1 MAAQR
6 HEQGNPKHSKKENES
21 TRHGKGAES
30 ESQGKPVTES
40 SKPRQEEGQLDEN
53 AQAKHGQGQRAPYS
67 RGDAGNQKNLNQPL
81 QRLDML
87 ADANWNEAQGGRST
101 E

>member
-6 HEQGNPKHSKKENES
+6 HDQGNPKNLTKENES
-21 TRHGKGAES
+21 TRHGKGAVS
-30 ESQGKPVTES
+30 EAQEKPVTEPNQ
-40 SKPRQEEGQLDEN
+40 PREEDGQLDEN

-67 RGDAGNQKNLNQPL
+67 RGDAGNQSNLNQPL
-81 QRLDML
+81 QRQDML
-87 ADANWNEAQGGRST
+87 SDADWNEARGGRST

>member
-6 HEQGNPKHSKKENES
+6 HEQGNPKYSTKENES
-21 TRHGKGAES
+21 TRHGKGTAS
-30 ESQGKPVTES
+30 ESQEKPVTES
-40 SKPRQEEGQLDEN
+40 NQPRQEEGQLNEN

-67 RGDAGNQKNLNQPL
+67 RGDAANQSNLNQPL
-81 QRLDML
+81 QRQDML
-87 ADANWNEAQGGRST
+87 ADADWNEARGGRST